1 MKREEKQQM
10 IDSLSQTFRS
20 AKSVVL
26 MDFRG
31 MKVVDATE
39 LRRQVSKARC
49 GYQVVKNTL
58 ALIATKSTAFEV
70 LKDHFQGPT
79 AIAYSDKDPVALAK
93 VLTEFA
99 KSAPSLQFKA
109 AVLEGKL
116 FDGAA
121 VADIAK
127 LPSRKELI
135 GKLLFLLNAPAQRLA
150 TVLSAPARN
159 LAFVLSQIK
168 K

>member
-10 IDSLSQTFRS
+10 IDSLSETFRS

-39 LRRQVSKARC
+39 LRRQVSRASC
-49 GYQVVKNTL
+49 GYRVVKNSL

-79 AIAYSDKDPVALAK
+79 AIAYSNKDPVALAK
-93 VLTEFA
+93 VLTDFA
-99 KSAPSLQFKA
+99 KNSPALQFKA
-109 AVLEGKL
+109 AVVEGRL
-116 FDGAA
+116 FDGAR
-121 VADIAK
+121 VAEIAR
-127 LPSRKELI
+127 LPGRGELI
-135 GKLLFLLNAPAQRLA
+135 GKLMFLLNAPVQRLA
-150 TVLSAPARN
+150 TVLNAPIRN
-159 LAFVLSQIK
+159 LAVVLGQIK